1 MELILDKLKALE
13 DSDYAEF
20 QMKLIPGMDRDRII
34 GVRVPLARKLA
45 KQLLKEESAA
55 VAEFLAEVPHEY
67 YDEYILHAIIISELK
82 DDDDIYREL
91 QRFLPYVD
99 NWAVCDIMAP
109 KRLAKNPKR
118 LLEAIRGWAAS
129 EEPYTARFG
138 MEMLMTF
145 FLDERFSEDY
155 LEIPLEVTAT
165 GYYVDMMK
173 AWFYATAL
181 AKQWKSAINIV
192 TDRRLDAWTHNKTI
206 QKACESYR
214 ITTEQKVQLRKLKIK

>member
-1 MELILDKLKALE
+1 MELILDRLKALE

-45 KQLLKEESAA
+45 KQLLKEEPEAA
-55 VAEFLAEVPHEY
+55 AEFLAEVPHEY
-67 YDEYILHAIIISELK
+67 YDEDILHAIIISELK
-82 DDDDIYREL
+82 DEDEIYRQL
-91 QRFLPYVD
+91 QRFLSYVD

-181 AKQWKSAINIV
+181 AKQWETAV
-192 TDRRLDAWTHNKTI
+192 TILTDKKLDTWTHNKTI

-214 ITTEQKVQLRKLKIK
+214 ITTEQKAQLRKLKIK